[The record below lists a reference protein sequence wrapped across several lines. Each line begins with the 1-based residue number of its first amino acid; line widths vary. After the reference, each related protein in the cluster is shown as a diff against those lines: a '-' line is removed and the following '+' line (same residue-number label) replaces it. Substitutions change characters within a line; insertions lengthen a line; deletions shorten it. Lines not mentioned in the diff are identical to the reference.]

1 MKKKLKQ
8 VEKYFSKVAVNYDKK
23 SNSFPWNILREYER
37 KKILS
42 LVKDKKYSYALE
54 LGSGA
59 GYYTKIFLRFSKKMY
74 VVDLSLRMLDKIK
87 SSKVIK
93 IVGDVERVKLKKK
106 FDLILCFGVLE
117 FNNNY
122 NK

>member
-59 GYYTKIFLRFSKKMY
+59 GYYTKIFL
-74 VVDLSLRMLDKIK
+74 
-87 SSKVIK
+87 
-93 IVGDVERVKLKKK
+93 
-106 FDLILCFGVLE
+106 
-117 FNNNY
+117 
-122 NK
+122 